1 MYTPQS
7 LLAELRSSQVS
18 QKAVDVASILFLVTS
33 YMYSN
38 SDSST
43 VQPDN
48 VQDMKD
54 FSYLPFDRKLRIREL
69 TPEDNNRTLVFSY
82 YNPISETHE
91 VASIVYGFGSQEFSY
106 SVPRSWLRYREL
118 QQLENDSLIP
128 YADITDLVGQN
139 DYAPLQATLASGA
152 VVSESYYSRL
162 TTVNLLTNVLE
173 AMLEIGDDFYDISP
187 TVAYVEKQY
196 ENRLI

>member
-1 MYTPQS
+1 MYTPQT

-18 QKAVDVASILFLVTS
+18 QKAVDIASIFFLVTS

-54 FSYLPFDRKLRIREL
+54 FSYLPFGRKLRIREVA
-69 TPEDNNRTLVFSY
+69 PENSNRTLVFSY

-118 QQLENDSLIP
+118 QQLEDASLIP
-128 YADITDLVGQN
+128 YADITGLVGHN
-139 DYAPLQATLASGA
+139 DYAPLQATLESGA
-152 VVSESYYSRL
+152 FVSESYYSRL
-162 TTVNLLTNVLE
+162 TTADQLANVLE

-187 TVAYVEKQY
+187 TVSYVEKQY

>member
-7 LLAELRSSQVS
+7 LLAELRSRQVS
-18 QKAVDVASILFLVTS
+18 QKALDVASILFLVTS

-54 FSYLPFDRKLRIREL
+54 FSYLPFGRKLRIREL

-82 YNPISETHE
+82 YNQISETHE
-91 VASIVYGFGSQEFSY
+91 VASIVYGFGSQEVSY

-118 QQLENDSLIP
+118 QKLEDDSFIP
-128 YADITDLVGQN
+128 YADITDLVGHN
-139 DYAPLQATLASGA
+139 DYTPLQATLVSGA
-152 VVSESYYSRL
+152 VVSESCYSRL
-162 TTVNLLTNVLE
+162 TTVDQLANVLE
-173 AMLEIGDDFYDISP
+173 AMLEIGEDFYDISP